1 MRKLVKISVAILS
14 ATWIGMSLQGC
25 DFDISGTKHLS
36 GVYVGGVDTGDTAG
50 FRISFEGNTTLKVRR
65 LSWPADRPS
74 FIMIYTISDKEIVW
88 QGKVVGE
95 IQSPSKIDFF
105 PGGAHALLIKQ

>member
-1 MRKLVKISVAILS
+1 
-14 ATWIGMSLQGC
+14 
-25 DFDISGTKHLS
+25 
-36 GVYVGGVDTGDTAG
+36 
-50 FRISFEGNTTLKVRR
+50 
-65 LSWPADRPS
+65 
-74 FIMIYTISDKEIVW
+74 MIYTISDKEIVW